1 MTKTARSRKSIIVY
15 IVIAIAVWAI
25 VEGLNGSEPSSVSI
39 DPTPSTDN
47 TVQQDTTTDDTTVR
61 KATRTKVPTKTPRRR
76 RTATPQS
83 NVVSDLAGLKASSG
97 FDVARDGFSFENY
110 GNESGIRNLKTGDMR
125 RMFGDVVC
133 SRVKDNACT
142 LSPAARQW
150 MRQINNNMGG
160 GHCEGMAVLSEHL
173 YYNLVDIRTFGATQ
187 TSQLDLYSDDALQGE
202 IAYWWATQMTNPT
215 TDSLNHGT
223 PAEIVRTLSEWMQN
237 TPTADNIYTIGIY
250 KRDWTG
256 GHAISPVAIE
266 PVDDRIVD
274 IMVYDNNY
282 PNELRPIHVDMVA
295 NTWEYEGSSNPE
307 IESDLYE
314 GDADT
319 QTLELT
325 PSAPRLLQQEC
336 DFCNGAKG
344 STGGKGATLFF
355 LDQADDTDADTEVTS
370 LFVTPDGR
378 RIGYVDGEFI
388 NEIEG
393 ASLTVVKSGP
403 SVWDTR
409 GAPMIRIP
417 AGESVTLQMTSS
429 QKDNYVVSAF
439 SDGRVIRIDDLAV
452 DDESTDVL
460 FGDGLDEFSLD
471 SSSEDDADIYFGD
484 EDGEEDGEDD
494 TALSAQLTD
503 FDLAADQPVT
513 FKFNDADGTF
523 VIDGN
528 DDGAY
533 DLDIVNSDAEGDV
546 AFSIDDVATIDE
558 SNVEFDMDSIDTE
571 GEALDYNVDESGDGT
586 YESDEDLADD
596 DLSIS
601 EDDFAADDLE
611 WYIDDSD
618 SNL

>member
-1 MTKTARSRKSIIVY
+1 MTKTPRTRKSLIVF
-15 IVIAIAVWAI
+15 IVIAIALWAI
-25 VEGLNGSEPSSVSI
+25 VEGLNGSDTSSVAL
-39 DPTPSTDN
+39 DSTAIPDSAVQSDTASDGSSAGN
-47 TVQQDTTTDDTTVR
+47 T
-61 KATRTKVPTKTPRRR
+61 TRTKVPTKTPRRR

-83 NVVSDLAGLKASSG
+83 NVVSELAGLKASSG
-97 FDVARDGFSFENY
+97 FDVTRDGFSFENY
-110 GNESGIRNLKTGDMR
+110 GNEPGVRNLKTEDMR
-125 RMFGDVVC
+125 RLFGDIVC
-133 SRVKDNACT
+133 SRVKNNTCT

-150 MRQINNNMGG
+150 MRDINDSMGG
-160 GHCEGMAVLSEHL
+160 GHCEGMAVLSQHL
-173 YYNLVDIRTFGATQ
+173 YHNLVDRRDFAVAT
-187 TSQLDLYSDDALQGE
+187 TADFDLYSNDALQGE
-202 IAYWWATQMTNPT
+202 IAYWWATQMTTPT
-215 TDSLNHGT
+215 SLSLNRSS
-223 PAEIVRTLSEWMQN
+223 PAEIVRTLSEWMKN
-237 TPTADNIYTIGIY
+237 SPTADNIYTIGIY

-256 GHAISPVAIE
+256 GHAISPVAIQ

-282 PNELRPIHVDMVA
+282 PNELRAIHVDMVA
-295 NTWEYEGSSNPE
+295 NTWEYDGSSNPE
-307 IESDLYE
+307 IESDRYE

-325 PSAPRLLQQEC
+325 PSAPRMLLQDC
-336 DFCNGAKG
+336 DFCAGQKG
-344 STGGKGATLFF
+344 STGGKGDTVFF
-355 LDQADDTDADTEVTS
+355 INQVDNTDSDTEISSV
-370 LFVTPDGR
+370 FVTPDGR
-378 RIGYVDGEFI
+378 RIGYLDGEFI
-388 NEIEG
+388 NEIDG
-393 ASLTVVKSGP
+393 ATLSVVKSGP
-403 SVWDTR
+403 SVWDVR

-417 AGESVTLQMTSS
+417 AGESVSLQMTSS
-429 QKDNYVVSAF
+429 QKDTYVVSAF
-439 SDGRVIRIDDLAV
+439 SDGRVIRIDDLAI

-471 SSSEDDADIYFGD
+471 SSADDDADIYFGD
-484 EDGEEDGEDD
+484 EDADED

-571 GEALDYNVDESGDGT
+571 GEALDYNVDETGDGT

-596 DLSIS
+596 DVSIS
-601 EDDFAADDLE
+601 EEDFAADDLE
-611 WYIDDSD
+611 WYDDDSD
-618 SNL
+618 SDL